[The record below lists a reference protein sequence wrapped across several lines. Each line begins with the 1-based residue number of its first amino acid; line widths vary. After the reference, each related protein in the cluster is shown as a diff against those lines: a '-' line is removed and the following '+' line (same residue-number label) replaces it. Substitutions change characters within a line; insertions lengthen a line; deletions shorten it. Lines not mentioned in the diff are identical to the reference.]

1 MVRELHKGD
10 ISDFFPLRL
19 EALERDP
26 TAFGSSY
33 EEEMAKGPAWLKSI
47 LSAAKDNNAVFGA
60 FYETKLV
67 GTIGIYSDHH
77 VKSSHKV
84 TIWGMYVRSDYRR
97 KGLGKTLV
105 AKAIDH
111 AKFKMNARTVYLSV
125 ESNNLAAKNLYLGC
139 GFKVWGRE
147 PIHSALTEYFTTK
160 IICFF
165 IWTLRRIQPPPRNVS
180 PDHRN

>member
-1 MVRELHKGD
+1 MSERFDELQREQTETSVQNGREQSYNSPLTDEVAVAEAENHMVRRLHKGD

-33 EEEMAKGPAWLKSI
+33 EEEMAKGPAWLESI

-97 KGLGKTLV
+97 KGLGKALV

-111 AKFKMNARTVYLSV
+111 AKFK
-125 ESNNLAAKNLYLGC
+125 
-139 GFKVWGRE
+139 
-147 PIHSALTEYFTTK
+147 
-160 IICFF
+160 
-165 IWTLRRIQPPPRNVS
+165 
-180 PDHRN
+180 